1 METRIKNLR
10 EDHDLT
16 QKQISKFL
24 NISQVAYSYY
34 ELNKRNI
41 PLELLCKLADFYHT
55 SIDYLLYRTNE
66 IKPYPQANSNSS
78 NTIKQTVTL

>member
-16 QKQISKFL
+16 QKQISKML

-34 ELNKRNI
+34 ELNKRSI
-41 PLELLCKLADFYHT
+41 PLELLSQLADFYHT
-55 SIDYLLYRTNE
+55 SVDYLLYRTDE
-66 IKPYPQANSNSS
+66 FVPYP
-78 NTIKQTVTL
+78 KVKDKHTLKDPITLS

>member
-10 EDHDLT
+10 EDNDLT
-16 QKQISKFL
+16 QKQLSKFL

-41 PLELLCKLADFYHT
+41 PLELLDVYKRQCIYSD
-55 SIDYLLYRTNE
+55 R
-66 IKPYPQANSNSS
+66 
-78 NTIKQTVTL
+78 